1 MQNPSNCLPGLGA
14 NSTRLFTLKPNNA
27 GLFAP
32 RPNWGQTAHDFLH
45 SSQIVQDFLR
55 PGRTVQ
61 DFFVLRKPKW
71 VLGQIWPETARN
83 HNFSKGILTGSR
95 GQTFSR
101 IMGSRRWRSK
111 GPLLA
116 RLGVKR
122 CRTFRTQAN
131 QCMTFC
137 PQAPPKSATVRPSL
151 AGAANLRQTAR
162 DFCPSA
168 SLGRQFKTDST

>member
-1 MQNPSNCLPGLGA
+1 MAFQGASAVTRGAGLAGDRSHVLPVFNCLPGLGT
-14 NSTRLFTLKPNNA
+14 NSTRLFTLKPNSA

-32 RPNWGQTAHDFLH
+32 RPNSTRLFCAQEAEMGT
-45 SSQIVQDFLR
+45 
-55 PGRTVQ
+55 
-61 DFFVLRKPKW
+61 
-71 VLGQIWPETARN
+71 WPDLARN
-83 HNFSKGILTGSR
+83 GSKSLLSKRILAGSR

-101 IMGSRRWRSK
+101 IMGSQRWRSK
-111 GPLLA
+111 GPLLV